1 MNAAGRVP
9 CRCGATLIL
18 DPPAERRSR
27 TSPDLAN
34 ADILSLGYS
43 IRVERRAGA
52 FDLAHNGLRN
62 GLGLEARGDTV
73 PDPSRA
79 RRPSLL
85 WPALGAAW
93 DPRLVLPVAAFNLAA
108 LSLRWPI
115 RWLLPAG
122 PFTRLLELSVAVIAL
137 AVVAA
142 ISATSVATAMH
153 DVVVDRRP
161 LAFGA
166 SLRGLLARR
175 RPLLRAI
182 VRESLVLA
190 MFAVFA
196 LICVASLIA
205 VAQRG
210 EVAAVLSQASAPV
223 QALGLLAAGAALWA
237 LMGALLA
244 HAAVTPHAGV
254 QLGVQIQL
262 EARRIWGPRGL
273 VPGRTL
279 APAAVSAGLLA
290 MALGAA
296 VLFAL
301 LAWEALADAMASGGD
316 ASAVPAFG
324 RDVLWA
330 LAGGVWT
337 GYVGI
342 SGLLG
347 GYAVG
352 SGAATEPVRAPD
364 IITGTQQHLE
374 PIDDGRIS
382 SSTSTSSDL
391 SE

>member
-18 DPPAERRSR
+18 DPPGERRSH
-27 TSPDLAN
+27 TSPDLTN
-34 ADILSLGYS
+34 ADILSLGYG

-52 FDLAHNGLRN
+52 FDSAHNGLRN
-62 GLGLEARGDTV
+62 GLGMETRGDTV
-73 PDPSRA
+73 PDPVRA
-79 RRPSLL
+79 RRPALL

-93 DPRLVLPVAAFNLAA
+93 DLRLVLPAMMLNLVA

-115 RWLLPAG
+115 RWFLPAG
-122 PFTRLLELSVAVIAL
+122 PFTRLLELSVALIAF

-142 ISATSVATAMH
+142 ISTATVANALH
-153 DVVVDRRP
+153 DVIVERRP
-161 LAFGA
+161 LSFGA

-175 RPLLRAI
+175 RPLLRASI
-182 VRESLVLA
+182 RESLVLA
-190 MFAVFA
+190 MVAVFA
-196 LICVASLIA
+196 LISVASLIA
-205 VAQRG
+205 IAQRG
-210 EVAAVLSQASAPV
+210 ELAALFSQASAPV
-223 QALGLLAAGAALWA
+223 QALGLLAAAGALWA
-237 LMGALLA
+237 GMGALLA

-279 APAAVSAGLLA
+279 APAAVCAALLA
-290 MALGAA
+290 IALSAA

-301 LAWEALADAMASGGD
+301 AAWGALAAAMGPDGTGG
-316 ASAVPAFG
+316 SVPAFG
-324 RDVLWA
+324 HDVLWA

-337 GYVGI
+337 GFVGI
-342 SGLLG
+342 TGLLG

-352 SGAATEPVRAPD
+352 SGAASEPVRAPD

-382 SSTSTSSDL
+382 GGTATGSDL